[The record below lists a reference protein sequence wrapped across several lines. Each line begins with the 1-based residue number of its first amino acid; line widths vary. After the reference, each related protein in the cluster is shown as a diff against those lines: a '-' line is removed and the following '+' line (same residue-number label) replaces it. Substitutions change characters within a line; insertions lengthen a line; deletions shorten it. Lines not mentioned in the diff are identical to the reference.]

1 MGLVATEAAEAAQP
15 APKNSSRASMA
26 AFSMEGTKKYGVS
39 PKKRAK
45 LMAKAR
51 ESAVKA
57 SQK

>member
-1 MGLVATEAAEAAQP
+1 MGLVATEAAEAAAP
-15 APKNSSRASMA
+15 APKNGSRASMS
-26 AFSMEGTKKYGVS
+26 AFSMEGTKKLGVS

-51 ESAVKA
+51 DAAEKS